1 MHQPGR
7 RLTMSTRW
15 AGAAALGLAVSLFA
29 GALSPV
35 LTQAAEDGKAK
46 GSGEGRRHGHFRGG
60 RRAAPAGTGG
70 RRPGPGTWSRGWTGS
85 RGSWRSYGGRSGA
98 ERLTSRTG
106 PAAIVRTAGPV
117 RVFRLPRDPRAGTGL
132 TSNG

>member
-35 LTQAAEDGKAK
+35 LTQAAEDGKTK

-60 RRAAPAGTGG
+60 RAGH
-70 RRPGPGTWSRGWTGS
+70 RFGPGRFRSRLNLTEAQ
-85 RGSWRSYGGRSGA
+85 RKKVAELREKMRAEFRSI
-98 ERLTSRTG
+98 LT
-106 PAAIVRTAGPV
+106 P
-117 RVFRLPRDPRAGTGL
+117 
-132 TSNG
+132 